1 MLYNLKKSAEA
12 FYFKHC
18 IKQGK
23 LPLPDTV
30 YYLWDRKKLN
40 NIMLTNKE
48 RSPRK
53 EKKKKKKLKKKKSI
67 K

>member
-40 NIMLTNKE
+40 NIMLSNKE

-53 EKKKKKKLKKKKSI
+53 EKKKQKKEKRR
-67 K
+67 

>member
-40 NIMLTNKE
+40 NIMLINKE

-53 EKKKKKKLKKKKSI
+53 EKKKQKKKQKK
-67 K
+67 

>member
-53 EKKKKKKLKKKKSI
+53 EKKKQKKEKR
-67 K
+67 

>member
-40 NIMLTNKE
+40 NIMLITNKE

-53 EKKKKKKLKKKKSI
+53 EKKKQKKKERK
-67 K
+67 

>member
-40 NIMLTNKE
+40 LTNKE

-53 EKKKKKKLKKKKSI
+53 EKKKLKKKQK

>member
-40 NIMLTNKE
+40 NIMLTNKA

-53 EKKKKKKLKKKKSI
+53 EKKKQKKEKR
-67 K
+67 

>member
-1 MLYNLKKSAEA
+1 MLYNLNKSAEA
-12 FYFKHC
+12 FYFQHC

-40 NIMLTNKE
+40 NIMLINKE
-48 RSPRK
+48 RSPHK
-53 EKKKKKKLKKKKSI
+53 EKKKQKKKEKKR
-67 K
+67 